1 MRRKLNNII
10 SLLAMLA
17 LLHSVAS
24 HAQEKDYF
32 PTFDMT
38 SMLNISEECPLELD
52 SGETLR
58 LVDYY
63 GSEVQSLMAKLGP
76 PEYVSAMLYL
86 SIYPYSG
93 FADISG
99 IMDFY
104 QEMEVPVKIYE
115 WPESSIYVFC
125 VRNGEQ
131 FEYPYEL
138 TRFFGTCIK
147 NGKDKLP
154 LEAWLASESGDSGWY
169 VLTWRNE
176 RSMDMD
182 KLERFKYVLPNDRY
196 RLPDKFFNPEF
207 MSSFNF
213 DSFNDFYFRTMRL
226 SYFVPKSYRDK
237 CLSEFAGMTYKEF
250 CKIAGPPSF
259 ELYTIDGN
267 VSYDTLHVT
276 WPLRNLLSGHD
287 ACQIKICSYEKGD
300 DELFVYFISWRG
312 SWRLVYADIA
322 PMDPPYIEF

>member
-63 GSEVQSLMAKLGP
+63 GSEVQALMEKLGP

-104 QEMEVPVKIYE
+104 QEMEVPVKIG
-115 WPESSIYVFC
+115 
-125 VRNGEQ
+125 R
-131 FEYPYEL
+131 
-138 TRFFGTCIK
+138 
-147 NGKDKLP
+147 
-154 LEAWLASESGDSGWY
+154 ASC
-169 VLTWRNE
+169 RE
-176 RSMDMD
+176 R
-182 KLERFKYVLPNDRY
+182 V
-196 RLPDKFFNPEF
+196 
-207 MSSFNF
+207 
-213 DSFNDFYFRTMRL
+213 
-226 SYFVPKSYRDK
+226 
-237 CLSEFAGMTYKEF
+237 
-250 CKIAGPPSF
+250 
-259 ELYTIDGN
+259 
-267 VSYDTLHVT
+267 
-276 WPLRNLLSGHD
+276 
-287 ACQIKICSYEKGD
+287 
-300 DELFVYFISWRG
+300 
-312 SWRLVYADIA
+312 
-322 PMDPPYIEF
+322 